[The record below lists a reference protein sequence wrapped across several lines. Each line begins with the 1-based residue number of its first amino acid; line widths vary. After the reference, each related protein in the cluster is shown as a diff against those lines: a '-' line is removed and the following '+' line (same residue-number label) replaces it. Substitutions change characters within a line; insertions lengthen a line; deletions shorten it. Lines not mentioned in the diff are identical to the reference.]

1 MPDNQT
7 VEQKAEVLARMAAD
21 RAAGLV
27 RVASDRAAEL
37 ALADA
42 EKMTERAVKDAL
54 VDRDI
59 SDHSRRLDGIDDTQ
73 RKTAMALEGLEKG
86 MATLAAAWDK
96 NMAITQALANS
107 VSVQTK
113 ARFSRRQIWGVGLGA
128 LGAYAGVFV
137 AILAQWGH

>member
-1 MPDNQT
+1 MSDNQT
-7 VEQKAEVLARMAAD
+7 VEQKAEMLARMAAD

-27 RVASDRAAEL
+27 RVASDRAAGL

-59 SDHSRRLDGIDDTQ
+59 SDHSRRLDEIDDTQ
-73 RKTAMALEGLEKG
+73 RKTAKALEDLKEG
-86 MATLAAAWDK
+86 MSELAAAWDK
-96 NMAITQALANS
+96 SLAITQALANS
-107 VSVQTK
+107 VSIQAK
-113 ARFSRRQIWGVGLGA
+113 ARFSRRQIWVMGLGA